1 MFPYDPTLLTA
12 VSRVPQTVSDVLET
26 MQTIAGTCVDGDGLK
41 WFNWLYF
48 SVTQAVESQLSTG
61 GYANPEW
68 LAALD
73 VQFARLYFGALQT
86 YLKKQ
91 STPSCWRAL
100 FDRRPQV
107 RLTRLQFALAGINAH
122 INHDLAVALVNTC
135 QASGCAPEYGDTNY
149 GDYTKVNTTLNS
161 LIDSTKQELNVRL
174 LGEVLP
180 AANKL
185 EDTLG
190 AFVIAAAREQ
200 AWHNCEIL
208 WRLQTTPKLA
218 TGFMAS
224 LDGLTTLSSKAML
237 VEVP

>member
-12 VSRVPQTVSDVLET
+12 VSRVPQTVSDVLDI
-26 MQTIAGTCVDGDGLK
+26 MQTIANTCEDGDGLK

-48 SVTQAVESQLSTG
+48 SVTKAVEDQISTG
-61 GYANPEW
+61 GYANPAW

-73 VQFARLYFGALQT
+73 VQFARLYFGALKS
-86 YLKKQ
+86 YLQNQ

-100 FDRRPQV
+100 FDLRTHV
-107 RLTRLQFALAGINAH
+107 RLTRLQFALSGINAH
-122 INHDLAVALVNTC
+122 INHDLAIALVNTC
-135 QASGCAPEYGDTNY
+135 QATNCAPEHGDTNY
-149 GDYTKVNTTLNS
+149 ADYTKVNVTLNS
-161 LIDSTKQELNVRL
+161 LIDATKQELNVRL

-180 AANKL
+180 AANRL

-208 WRLQTTPKLA
+208 WHLQPAPKLA
-218 TGFMAS
+218 AGFLAS